1 MIDTFIAKGALGPP
15 QPHHQTCLSKVTYS
29 RFSHAKAKPTTTF
42 ILSPI
47 TGAQID
53 VKYWV
58 EHVAGV
64 ATAFVE
70 VRIPL
75 ASATVGHNYAHA
87 GLDSIR
93 LEVKCAALLTK
104 VTLTVLGFTPDEVA
118 CFMGSTVPRQAELTW
133 HTATAS
139 RRARLSAQRRTKDH
153 FDAQRLASG
162 RHDVGVA
169 DVHYEEGNGNPGVLV
184 ELKGGDLFRQYG
196 KAEQVSSRTLKIS
209 TQRRM
214 SEEARK
220 YRPMI
225 LAEIE
230 DHVRNEVL
238 VGTETLRM
246 FDAEHPGSWTAEKL
260 KAVIDYVWEKAGLA
274 PEQPV
279 GDAELSPEVEVT
291 WQRYLAGKDLVKE
304 LPPYTFRRHRALIK
318 AAKGDDKDIAIRRKS
333 RAVRPGAVG
342 RQQCYDRRWEPA
354 GELRKTVLCEETA
367 PAIIEELQ
375 WGLAFL
381 ETGKVPDSDGSRWQ
395 AARWIAFVARE
406 GGRRHAAK

>member
-1 MIDTFIAKGALGPP
+1 MIDTFIATGALGPP
-15 QPHHQTCLSKVTYS
+15 QTHHQACLSRVTYS

-42 ILSPI
+42 IGSPM

-53 VKYWV
+53 LKYWV

-64 ATAFVE
+64 ATAFAE

-75 ASATVGHNYAHA
+75 ASATVGNNYAHA
-87 GLDSIR
+87 GLASIG
-93 LEVKCAALLTK
+93 LEVKCGALLTK
-104 VTLTVLGFTPDEVA
+104 ITLTALGFTPDEVA
-118 CFMGSTVPRQAELTW
+118 CFMETTAPQQVELTW

-139 RRARLSAQRRTKDH
+139 KRARLSAQRRTKDH

-169 DVHYEEGNGNPGVLV
+169 DVHYEEGNGKPGLLV

-196 KAEQVSSRTLKIS
+196 KAEQVSSRTLKIR
-209 TQRRM
+209 TQRWM

-238 VGTETLRM
+238 VGNETLRL
-246 FDAEHPGSWTAEKL
+246 FGAEHPSTWTAEKL
-260 KAVIDYVWEKAGLA
+260 KEIIDYVWKKAGLA

-279 GDAELSPEVEVT
+279 GDVELSPEVEVT
-291 WQRYLAGKDLVKE
+291 WQRYLAGKDLVGE
-304 LPPYTFRRHRALIK
+304 LPPHTFRRHRALIK

-333 RAVRPGAVG
+333 RAVQPGAVG
-342 RQQCYDRRWEPA
+342 RQQCYDRRTEPA
-354 GELRKTVLCEETA
+354 GELRKTVLCEVTA

-375 WGLAFL
+375 WGLDFL
-381 ETGKVPDSDGSRWQ
+381 ETGKIPDSDDGGQR
-395 AARWIAFVARE
+395 AARWIAFAARE

>member
-1 MIDTFIAKGALGPP
+1 MIDTFIAKGRLGPR
-15 QPHHQTCLSKVTYS
+15 QPHHQACLSMVTYS
-29 RFSHAKAKPTTTF
+29 RFLQAKAKPTTTF
-42 ILSPI
+42 IGSPM

-53 VKYWV
+53 LKYWV

-64 ATAFVE
+64 ATAFAE

-104 VTLTVLGFTPDEVA
+104 ITLTVLGFTPDEVA
-118 CFMGSTVPRQAELTW
+118 CFMDSTVPQQVELTW

-139 RRARLSAQRRTKDH
+139 KRARLSAQRRTKGH

-169 DVHYEEGNGNPGVLV
+169 DVHYEEGNGKPGLLV

-196 KAEQVSSRTLKIS
+196 KAEQVSSRTLKIR
-209 TQRRM
+209 TQRWM
-214 SEEARK
+214 SEEAREFK
-220 YRPMI
+220 PMI

-238 VGTETLRM
+238 VGLETFRR
-246 FDAEHPGSWTAEKL
+246 FGAEHPSTWTAEKL
-260 KAVIDYVWEKAGLA
+260 KSVIDYVWGKAGLA

-279 GDAELSPEVEVT
+279 GDEELSPEVEVT
-291 WQRYLAGKDLVKE
+291 WQRYLAGKDLVKD

-333 RAVRPGAVG
+333 RAVRPEALG

-354 GELRKTVLCEETA
+354 GELRKTVLCEVTA

-381 ETGKVPDSDGSRWQ
+381 ETGEPPDCDEGRWR
-395 AARWIAFVARE
+395 AARWVAFVARE
-406 GGRRHAAK
+406 GGRRHAA